1 MGNFYTNYTVRG
13 PSQRAVASALA
24 GRSALV
30 TPAQDGCVVVFDE
43 SSEDQDHDAI
53 GELAARLARQ
63 FLCPVLAVVNHDDD
77 ILWYR
82 LYQSGA
88 LIDQYDSCPDYFDPE
103 ADPAGPSGGD
113 AQKLCAAFAA
123 DGVAEVEVVLR
134 KSGLDDDGYTF
145 EVERHA
151 ELVRL
156 LGLPAFAVGAGYHY
170 VSQGEVPEGL
180 TAEEII
186 RAPLV

>member
-1 MGNFYTNYTVRG
+1 LADQGTESIVYLMGNFYTNYTVRG

-88 LIDQYDSCPDYFDPE
+88 LIDQYDTTS
-103 ADPAGPSGGD
+103 S
-113 AQKLCAAFAA
+113 
-123 DGVAEVEVVLR
+123 
-134 KSGLDDDGYTF
+134 T
-145 EVERHA
+145 
-151 ELVRL
+151 
-156 LGLPAFAVGAGYHY
+156 
-170 VSQGEVPEGL
+170 
-180 TAEEII
+180 
-186 RAPLV
+186 